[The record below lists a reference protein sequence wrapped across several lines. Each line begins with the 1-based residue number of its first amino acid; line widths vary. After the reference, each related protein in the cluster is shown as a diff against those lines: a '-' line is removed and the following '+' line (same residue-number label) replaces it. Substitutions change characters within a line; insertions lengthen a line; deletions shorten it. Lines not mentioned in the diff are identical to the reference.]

1 MKFNEM
7 TIFIFI
13 ASIIIGVLI
22 SLNINFNGAASSKML
37 NAQQYQEAY
46 DTKNKLQRDLSNLKD
61 QYYENTIKLD
71 KYKYGRVDD
80 TKVLQDI
87 SKEVNK
93 NSALMGTKEIAG
105 SGIMLTLND
114 ASGEFNNTIDNY
126 EWYDRL
132 IHNFDIMYVLY
143 SLRNAGAEAISIN
156 DQRVMYN
163 SEVYCYD
170 QFIRVNG
177 VKLPAPYYISV
188 IGNPD
193 VLESYMW
200 SEEGYLGIL
209 EARGIQINLET
220 SDEVKIPAYVGEVSY
235 KYMREIEK

>member
-13 ASIIIGVLI
+13 ASIIIGLLI
-22 SLNINFNGAASSKML
+22 SLNINFNGVASTTML
-37 NAQQYQEAY
+37 NTQQYQEAY
-46 DTKNKLQRDLSNLKD
+46 DIKNKLQRQLSNLKD

-93 NSALMGTKEIAG
+93 NSALMGTKEVKG
-105 SGIMLTLND
+105 SGIIITLND
-114 ASGEFNNTIDNY
+114 ASLEFNNTIEGF
-126 EWYDRL
+126 EWLSL
-132 IHNFDIMYVLY
+132 IHNSDIMFVLY

-209 EARGIQINLET
+209 EARGIQINVEI

>member
-22 SLNINFNGAASSKML
+22 SLNINFNGAASSTML
-37 NAQQYQEAY
+37 NTQQYQEAY
-46 DTKNKLQRDLSNLKD
+46 DTKNKLQRQLSNLKD

-71 KYKYGRVDD
+71 KYKYGRVDN

-93 NSALMGTKEIAG
+93 NSALMGTKEVKG
-105 SGIMLTLND
+105 SGILLTLND
-114 ASGEFNNTIDNY
+114 ASGEFSNTIDNY
-126 EWYDRL
+126 EWYYRL
-132 IHNFDIMYVLY
+132 IHNVDIMYVLN

-177 VKLPAPYYISV
+177 VKLPAPYYISA

-200 SEEGYLGIL
+200 SEEGYLSIL
-209 EARGIQINLET
+209 DTRGIEINLES